1 MWDIIKNALSY
12 FSSENDKPKSKRSP
26 IKLTPL
32 NLKEYAKKMDTS
44 AKSDNTRVQKPIM
57 SAAQANA
64 LKAKNDAAEIAR
76 RKQAIAT
83 SYAARN
89 KPFSAKQLSEETGAI
104 GDKLRLFPN
113 DPDSFVDEYL
123 NPGVMIGDM
132 ASGLGSIPLNIK
144 NKDYGKVAMALGM
157 PLGVGALGG
166 LGGAKTKA
174 QFLNEVLN
182 PVAGSSGLIS
192 KIGGKKV
199 ESLIKK
205 INAFPEFSPFSV
217 APEVKELRKIN
228 NDFVKRFSTPEAKRR
243 LVEMGIDPDLITK
256 KMKPLLMSY
265 ESKYGSYY
273 YPDFMPEVKSL
284 KGPTITKIANFLRG
298 ERPVINFD
306 LKRLKDSKNYSFPDK
321 SPKVV
326 YEHEIGHIFQQLAF
340 MSSPEYKNRIIK
352 YNKELADYKN
362 YQKLSKQEKNL
373 IKFPPQ
379 KPNKAV
385 LDIKYKD
392 PFNYKQFPFVKLDTP
407 IDALKNQLEQN
418 VVDNADFAVKH
429 NQDYFNREVEGVAH
443 LREMRQNMLDAGYI
457 KHEYDPITEDMI
469 NDFISKNTKTDRVSS
484 FIKNNPKNRKLL
496 AEIFNKLPAAGAGV
510 ATTLSLANQKNNE

>member
-1 MWDIIKNALSY
+1 MDILKAAIDLM
-12 FSSENDKPKSKRSP
+12 SSKKEEPKPKKGPAKFTP
-26 IKLTPL
+26 IDLRAYNKT
-32 NLKEYAKKMDTS
+32 MDTS

-89 KPFSAKQLSEETGAI
+89 KPFSAKQLAEETGAI

-144 NKDYGKVAMALGM
+144 NKDYGKVAMALGA
-157 PLGVGALGG
+157 PIAVGALAG
-166 LGGAKTKA
+166 LGGPKTKT
-174 QFLNEVLN
+174 QFVNEVLN
-182 PVAGSSGLIS
+182 PIAGSSELIS
-192 KIGGKKV
+192 KIGGKKAASFI
-199 ESLIKK
+199 EK
-205 INAFPEFSPFSV
+205 INAFPEWSPFS
-217 APEVKELRKIN
+217 AKPEVKELTKIHK
-228 NDFVKRFSTPEAKRR
+228 DWVKRFSTPEAKRR
-243 LVEMGIDPDLITK
+243 LAEGMGIDPSLITK
-256 KMKPLLMSY
+256 KNMPVLISY
-265 ESKYGSYY
+265 ASKYGSHY
-273 YPDFMPEVKSL
+273 YPEFMGEVKNL
-284 KGPTITKIANFLRG
+284 KGPTITKIANFLKG

-306 LKRLKDSKNYSFPDK
+306 LENYKRSKNYSFPDK
-321 SPKVV
+321 SPRKV
-326 YEHEIGHIFQQLAF
+326 YEHELGHVFQQLAF

-418 VVDNADFAVKH
+418 VVDNADFAVKN

-443 LREMRQNMLDAGYI
+443 LREMRQNMLEDGYI